1 MENKIIELQ
10 SKLAFQDETINDLNE
25 VITDQQNQLDQLRE
39 DVRLLNL
46 RISSVAEASNVV
58 DEKEPPPPH
67 Y

>member
-1 MENKIIELQ
+1 MEDEIIDLQ

-39 DVRLLNL
+39 DIRLLNL
-46 RISSVAEASNVV
+46 RISSVAEASNVA

>member
-1 MENKIIELQ
+1 MENRIIDLE

-25 VITDQQNQLDQLRE
+25 VITDQQQQLDQLRE
-39 DVRLLNL
+39 ELRLLNL
-46 RISSVAEASNVV
+46 RIASVAENSAVS